1 VNELSI
7 IRDVDR
13 DSIQILPLSIIPL
26 QSEGLRRVRMVKNS
40 ELASVIEIFHGKG
53 GVSGQVAIA
62 DLPQNFPDI
71 VVADKRM
78 LQSLAKLTSYDIYCL
93 RVTLRKLGIAV
104 NEDEYLKLSDAK
116 QGELQD
122 YMKNFTQRLIV
133 EVFGSDD
140 TEVKE
145 FKDVLN
151 LYQSPDRDRARAK
164 LALLADSL
172 EIEIDQVPAF
182 LEDYGDV
189 YMSIAYYRECLD
201 SVQPAIA
208 DFAGTIDNILRHN
221 HLKEDRSLVKMCTR
235 LKKKVETLNE
245 TANKRF
251 TVFEEYTNKMWEDI
265 DADRF
270 REFKAIVIENHTALG
285 AILCTL
291 SVKMSSWIEKFPQ
304 THTGGLV
311 KRAEFI
317 RLSMQ
322 RGF

>member
-1 VNELSI
+1 MDELSI

-40 ELASVIEIFHGKG
+40 ELASVIEIYHSKG
-53 GVSGQVAIA
+53 GASGQVAIG

-71 VVADKRM
+71 VIADKRM
-78 LQSLAKLTSYDIYCL
+78 LQNVAKLTSYDIYCL
-93 RVTLRKLGIAV
+93 RVSLRKLGIDV

-116 QGELQD
+116 QGELSD
-122 YMKNFTQRLIV
+122 YMKSFTQRLIV

-164 LALLADSL
+164 LGLLADSL

-208 DFAGTIDNILRHN
+208 DFGETIDRILKHS
-221 HLKEDRSLVKMCTR
+221 HLKEDRSLVTMCKR

-245 TANKRF
+245 TADKRF
-251 TVFEEYTNKMWEDI
+251 RVFEDYTNKMWEDI

-270 REFKAIVIENHTALG
+270 REFKSIVIENHTALG

-291 SVKMSSWIEKFPQ
+291 SVKMSSWINKFPQ
-304 THTGGLV
+304 THAGGLV

-317 RLSMQ
+317 RLNMQ